1 MKKISNIN
9 SENRNKAI
17 NKNKTFIKK
26 KSIINYTN
34 KFNKLHLFKENNALD
49 IKSYETTFVTP
60 TTSEKQE
67 MKLSHLCS
75 SLLNLSQND
84 ELLNNTLNNYEEKL
98 ESSIEYII
106 EYLSIKDLFN
116 LVLIN
121 KEFYK
126 IIIKYFIEKIEIKIE
141 KIKEKINE
149 IINKS
154 KGYINIK
161 EKEFKKI
168 EKNIF
173 NEREINLIN
182 LISTK
187 KLFISKSFLMNNKD
201 IIFLF
206 ELFFIS
212 LYEWS
217 YKNIDKI
224 KPNHFQIINKDIA
237 IFAYI
242 IKNILDYFGINKEN
256 KVNYQKLFTLYN
268 IRLNVNEKI
277 NSKLNQMLIKFD

>member
-1 MKKISNIN
+1 MVNIYKI
-9 SENRNKAI
+9 
-17 NKNKTFIKK
+17 
-26 KSIINYTN
+26 
-34 KFNKLHLFKENNALD
+34 
-49 IKSYETTFVTP
+49 
-60 TTSEKQE
+60 
-67 MKLSHLCS
+67 
-75 SLLNLSQND
+75 LNLSQND

-106 EYLSIKDLFN
+106 D
-116 LVLIN
+116 
-121 KEFYK
+121 
-126 IIIKYFIEKIEIKIE
+126 

-161 EKEFKKI
+161 EKEYKKI

-187 KLFISKSFLMNNKD
+187 KLFKSKSSLMNNKD

-206 ELFFIS
+206 ELFFISLGKKIYIIQFDTNDINIKIKRWNYFCKYFNNNENINLKNIIEKDLFNKKIKNEIINS

-277 NSKLNQMLIKFD
+277 NSKLNQMLFKFD

>member
-1 MKKISNIN
+1 MVNIYKI
-9 SENRNKAI
+9 
-17 NKNKTFIKK
+17 
-26 KSIINYTN
+26 
-34 KFNKLHLFKENNALD
+34 
-49 IKSYETTFVTP
+49 
-60 TTSEKQE
+60 
-67 MKLSHLCS
+67 
-75 SLLNLSQND
+75 LNLTQND
-84 ELLNNTLNNYEEKL
+84 ELLYTLNNYEEKL
-98 ESSIEYII
+98 ESS
-106 EYLSIKDLFN
+106 
-116 LVLIN
+116 
-121 KEFYK
+121 
-126 IIIKYFIEKIEIKIE
+126 IEIKIE

-161 EKEFKKI
+161 EKKFKKI

-187 KLFISKSFLMNNKD
+187 KLFKSKSSLMNNKD

-224 KPNHFQIINKDIA
+224 NPNHFQIINKDIA
-237 IFAYI
+237 IFL
-242 IKNILDYFGINKEN
+242 IL
-256 KVNYQKLFTLYN
+256 
-268 IRLNVNEKI
+268 
-277 NSKLNQMLIKFD
+277 

>member
-1 MKKISNIN
+1 MTPAFKVII
-9 SENRNKAI
+9 I
-17 NKNKTFIKK
+17 FI
-26 KSIINYTN
+26 
-34 KFNKLHLFKENNALD
+34 
-49 IKSYETTFVTP
+49 V
-60 TTSEKQE
+60 
-67 MKLSHLCS
+67 
-75 SLLNLSQND
+75 LNLSQND
-84 ELLNNTLNNYEEKL
+84 ELLYTLNNYEEKL
-98 ESSIEYII
+98 ES
-106 EYLSIKDLFN
+106 N
-116 LVLIN
+116 
-121 KEFYK
+121 
-126 IIIKYFIEKIEIKIE
+126 IEIKIE

-154 KGYINIK
+154 KVYINIK
-161 EKEFKKI
+161 EKEFKKLEI
-168 EKNIF
+168 NIF
-173 NEREINLIN
+173 NEREIN

-224 KPNHFQIINKDIA
+224 NPNHFQIINKDIA

-256 KVNYQKLFTLYN
+256 FNF
-268 IRLNVNEKI
+268 I
-277 NSKLNQMLIKFD
+277 

>member
-9 SENRNKAI
+9 SENRNKVI

-26 KSIINYTN
+26 KSIINYRN
-34 KFNKLHLFKENNALD
+34 KFNKLHLFKEKISLTRNNALD
-49 IKSYETTFVTP
+49 IKSYKTTFVTP

-84 ELLNNTLNNYEEKL
+84 ELLNNSLNNYEEKL
-98 ESSIEYII
+98 ESS
-106 EYLSIKDLFN
+106 K
-116 LVLIN
+116 
-121 KEFYK
+121 
-126 IIIKYFIEKIEIKIE
+126 EIKIG

-173 NEREINLIN
+173 NEREINEIN

-187 KLFISKSFLMNNKD
+187 KLFKSKSSLMNNKD

-224 KPNHFQIINKDIA
+224 NPNHFQIINKDIA

-242 IKNILDYFGINKEN
+242 IKNLLDYFGINKEN
-256 KVNYQKLFTLYN
+256 FNF
-268 IRLNVNEKI
+268 I
-277 NSKLNQMLIKFD
+277 